1 VDLVLFTISIKIR
14 AHRGE
19 FLNEKADIWADEG
32 RDDVGNV
39 RWHGPS
45 LHPTFSWTE
54 AGVEHRC
61 PMNKTLRARVH
72 LMQDEM
78 QLTITAGSS
87 GETLATQNR
96 LGPVQTAPA
105 TKQRLP
111 VRMCQASQTLGST
124 KTTSAGSAND
134 YTRTWRRGRKA
145 SVISKPDVR
154 FSENP
159 ESYCITASGASYS
172 QPSEGTPRRHT
183 TTVRGNGISRQRS
196 ARPVRQILVHL
207 GLFSGIRRLNEE
219 IVTFHAQQNILTSE
233 EITSSYGR
241 RPDGVDFDAK
251 GKQCVFLKFTLT
263 MDLATSSDEGDWT
276 EKKERK
282 KKERYGMRLYFINYL
297 SAFSGRPWNCS
308 QANFTVGA
316 SGSLKRI
323 QFQDRLRLLGVT
335 DSKARDTTRAL
346 TVSKTPALPD
356 FMLKRF
362 HDSILRSPEWAL
374 SSLPTE
380 QANSQTSAY

>member
-1 VDLVLFTISIKIR
+1 
-14 AHRGE
+14 
-19 FLNEKADIWADEG
+19 
-32 RDDVGNV
+32 
-39 RWHGPS
+39 
-45 LHPTFSWTE
+45 
-54 AGVEHRC
+54 
-61 PMNKTLRARVH
+61 
-72 LMQDEM
+72 
-78 QLTITAGSS
+78 
-87 GETLATQNR
+87 
-96 LGPVQTAPA
+96 
-105 TKQRLP
+105 
-111 VRMCQASQTLGST
+111 
-124 KTTSAGSAND
+124 
-134 YTRTWRRGRKA
+134 
-145 SVISKPDVR
+145 
-154 FSENP
+154 
-159 ESYCITASGASYS
+159 
-172 QPSEGTPRRHT
+172 
-183 TTVRGNGISRQRS
+183 
-196 ARPVRQILVHL
+196 
-207 GLFSGIRRLNEE
+207 
-219 IVTFHAQQNILTSE
+219 
-233 EITSSYGR
+233 
-241 RPDGVDFDAK
+241 
-251 GKQCVFLKFTLT
+251 